1 MAQFL
6 IDNCQCGHRINV
18 TKKKAVHTKNIL
30 VPCGKDSVDLKAL
43 YHAFALAKRIGGKVF
58 ILFFKNE
65 DPDLTNSAQPEAACR
80 EMVNSAREEGVF
92 VSFHFAQDRS
102 QRELIDFIK
111 TEHIDLIVM
120 GTKDASMEAIT
131 RGIKPRVSV
140 QIIKVEGK
148 QNINFSKE
156 R

>member
-1 MAQFL
+1 M
-6 IDNCQCGHRINV
+6 
-18 TKKKAVHTKNIL
+18 HTKNIL
-30 VPCGKDSVDLKAL
+30 VPCGKNSVDLKAL

-65 DPDLTNSAQPEAACR
+65 NPDMKNSDQPEAACR
-80 EMVNSAREEGVF
+80 EMINSAREEGVF

-102 QRELIDFIK
+102 EQELVDFIK
-111 TEHIDLIVM
+111 AEQIDLIVM
-120 GTKDASMEAIT
+120 GTKDARMGAII

-148 QNINFSKE
+148 QDINFS
-156 R
+156 